1 MDGKK
6 YLEECKEANHVD
18 KIMKCYLE
26 KCGAACSECAE
37 RVPKAMFIVFTIK
50 NLNYIDEEIGN
61 ILVSVGYSFCEKGC
75 SASELRSVI
84 SEKIDDLVSSGACE
98 IGTKELVIAND
109 AIFHLEMSRW
119 NTQPLNSGDGII
131 YRKQGVWHTNYR
143 VYTDIIEVIETIK
156 WNKNAIECS
165 ENVINA
171 IEALLEAYQPEKSW
185 DEIKTDP
192 SYKEYIDICRN
203 LHYSVG
209 LYQDT
214 IKELSFDEI
223 LN

>member
-6 YLEECKEANHVD
+6 YLEGCKEANHGD

-26 KCGAACSECAE
+26 KCGAACSECAD
-37 RVPKAMFIVFTIK
+37 RIPKAMFIVFTIK
-50 NLNYIDEEIGN
+50 DLNYIDEDIGN
-61 ILVSVGYSFCEKGC
+61 ILVSVWHSFFEKGY
-75 SASELRSVI
+75 SASELRTVI
-84 SEKIDDLVSSGACE
+84 SEKIEDLVSSGACE
-98 IGTKELVIAND
+98 IGTKGLFIANYD
-109 AIFHLEMSRW
+109 IFHLEMSRW
-119 NTQPLNSGDGII
+119 HTQSWNSGDGSI
-131 YRKQGVWHTNYR
+131 YKEQGVWHTTYR

-156 WNKNAIECS
+156 WNKNAIKCS

-171 IEALLEAYQPEKSW
+171 IEALLEAYQPKKSW
-185 DEIKTDP
+185 EEIKTDP

-214 IKELSFDEI
+214 IKELFFDEI

>member
-1 MDGKK
+1 MEK
-6 YLEECKEANHVD
+6 

-26 KCGAACSECAE
+26 KCGAACGECADI
-37 RVPKAMFIVFTIK
+37 VPKAMLVVFTIK
-50 NLNYIDEEIGN
+50 DLNYIDEEIGN
-61 ILVSVGYSFCEKGC
+61 IFVSVGHSFFEKGY

-98 IGTKELVIAND
+98 IGTKELLVAND
-109 AIFHLEMSRW
+109 DIFHLEMNRW
-119 NTQPLNSGDGII
+119 NTQPWDSGDGII
-131 YRKQGVWHTNYR
+131 YREQGVWHTTYR
-143 VYTDIIEVIETIK
+143 IYTDIIEVIETIK

-165 ENVINA
+165 KNVINA

>member
-1 MDGKK
+1 MN
-6 YLEECKEANHVD
+6 C
-18 KIMKCYLE
+18 CLE
-26 KCGAACSECAE
+26 KCNADCGECAD

-50 NLNYIDEEIGN
+50 DLNYIDEEIGN
-61 ILVSVGYSFCEKGC
+61 ILVSVGHSFFEKGY
-75 SASELRSVI
+75 SDSDLRAVI

-98 IGTKELVIAND
+98 IGTKELLIANGD
-109 AIFHLEMSRW
+109 IFQLEMNRW
-119 NTQPLNSGDGII
+119 NTQLWNYGDGII
-131 YRKQGVWHTNYR
+131 YRKQGVWHTTYR

-165 ENVINA
+165 KNVINA

-203 LHYSVG
+203 LHYSMG